1 MVLASSSEAKMRLRG
16 GCCTGGSVDE
26 LLDKLEVVR
35 ACVVVDALVV
45 TLSCNRRQVGRCSF
59 HSTPAK

>member
-1 MVLASSSEAKMRLRG
+1 M
-16 GCCTGGSVDE
+16 DE

-35 ACVVVDALVV
+35 ARMDVDALVV